1 MKANEKI
8 HELIDEIR
16 NVLSEN
22 EVIECDICKTEVG
35 TDEIVIDY
43 VHNEIVCVD
52 CVMRML
58 SELVRMLNEG
68 GEWE

>member
-1 MKANEKI
+1 MNANERI
-8 HELIDEIR
+8 HELIEEIR

-22 EVIECDICKTEVG
+22 EVIECDICKTEVR

-52 CVMRML
+52 CVMKMLDELIRM
-58 SELVRMLNEG
+58 MKEG